1 MKRNIIQKK
10 TSTIKRKS
18 NEKTFRKQLIQ
29 NSNFRLFKDNSRI
42 SIEPKY
48 EKIYQY
54 KPGYISTDSENIIY
68 KKSKKKKDIN
78 SKKILIKQHILNN
91 KKSITPLVKPN
102 NPRINYGNKNKI
114 RIISSKSYRNYN
126 TEVIEE

>member
-1 MKRNIIQKK
+1 MFALLRKGTTNIIDY
-10 TSTIKRKS
+10 
-18 NEKTFRKQLIQ
+18 NEE
-29 NSNFRLFKDNSRI
+29 NSEFPMED
-42 SIEPKY
+42 